1 MSNTVMCENCAH
13 KDVCKH
19 RDEFTDIQKQ
29 FNNFKVFRRDESA
42 KSAWEGSNVPLE
54 SLPYIEVPMLKC
66 TKFLERNVVYNKRSN
81 VE

>member
-1 MSNTVMCENCAH
+1 MISTVMCENCAH

-29 FNNFKVFRRDESA
+29 FNNFKVFSNVGN
-42 KSAWEGSNVPLE
+42 KSAINGSIVPIE
-54 SLPYIEVPMLKC
+54 SLSYIEVPMLKC
-66 TKFLERNVVYNKRSN
+66 TNFLERNVVYNKRSN

>member
-29 FNNFKVFRRDESA
+29 FNNFKVFRNEKTQSA
-42 KSAWEGSNVPLE
+42 IEGSLIPIE
-54 SLPYIEVPMLKC
+54 SLSYIEVPMLKC
-66 TKFLERNVVYNKRSN
+66 TNFLERNVVYNRRSN
-81 VE
+81 IE

>member
-29 FNNFKVFRRDESA
+29 FNNFKVFSSGV
-42 KSAWEGSNVPLE
+42 KGSFSVPIE
-54 SLPYIEVPMLKC
+54 SLSYIEVPMLKC
-66 TKFLERNVVYNKRSN
+66 TNFLERNVVYNKRSN
-81 VE
+81 IE

>member
-1 MSNTVMCENCAH
+1 MINTVMCENCAH

-29 FNNFKVFRRDESA
+29 FNNFKVWSSA
-42 KSAWEGSNVPLE
+42 IKASITPIE
-54 SLPYIEVPMLKC
+54 SLSYIEVPMLKC
-66 TKFLERNVVYNKRSN
+66 TNFLERNVVYNKRSN

>member
-29 FNNFKVFRRDESA
+29 FNNFKVFSNEGS
-42 KSAWEGSNVPLE
+42 KSAIKGSIVPIE
-54 SLPYIEVPMLKC
+54 SRPYIEVPMLKC
-66 TKFLERNVVYNKRSN
+66 TKFLDRNVIYGKRSN

>member
-13 KDVCKH
+13 KDVCKY

-29 FNNFKVFRRDESA
+29 FNNFKIFSSLKTQSA
-42 KSAWEGSNVPLE
+42 VEGSLIPIE

-66 TKFLERNVVYNKRSN
+66 TKFLDRNVIYSRRSN
-81 VE
+81 TE

>member
-29 FNNFKVFRRDESA
+29 FNNFKVFSNVGN
-42 KSAWEGSNVPLE
+42 KSAIKESIVPIE
-54 SLPYIEVPMLKC
+54 SLSYIEVPMLKC
-66 TKFLERNVVYNKRSN
+66 TNFLERNVVYNRRSN
-81 VE
+81 IE